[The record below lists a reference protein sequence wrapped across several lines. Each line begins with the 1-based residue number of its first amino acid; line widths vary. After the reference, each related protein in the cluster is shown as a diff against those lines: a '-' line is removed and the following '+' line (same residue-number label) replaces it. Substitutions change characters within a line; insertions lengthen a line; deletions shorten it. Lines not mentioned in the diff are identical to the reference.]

1 MMWIPQGLGSFA
13 GWYGDAVVGPH
24 SLSMVVEAT
33 LPDTPC
39 VWAAWHEDNL
49 VTIALHKY
57 ASPRPALAFVPPGW
71 KGAAVRGWLD
81 AAGIEPVFLASDP
94 RGAVALRRMRAA
106 LAAGSDVIIALD
118 GPEGPRREA
127 KAGAMWLAGVARV
140 PVMPVGCAAFPAFR
154 VPRWDRHLVPLPGSR
169 VVTVFGAP
177 LPIDDDPRSPQ
188 TLARAQ
194 RLLNALNARADA
206 ALDQTPA
213 RAIRPLQPR
222 RA

>member
-1 MMWIPQGLGSFA
+1 MKSPRSNT
-13 GWYGDAVVGPH
+13 
-24 SLSMVVEAT
+24 T

-81 AAGIEPVFLASDP
+81 AAGIEPVFLASDL

-106 LAAGSDVIIALD
+106 LASGSDVIIALD
-118 GPEGPRREA
+118 GPEGPRHEA

-140 PVMPVGCAAFPAFR
+140 PVMPVGCAAFPSFR

-188 TLARAQ
+188 ARGRAQ

-206 ALDQTPA
+206 ALDQPPA